1 MSLINRARKDIQII
15 TSNLSEFG
23 QTAVLIDTQSQQFPV
38 NVIHTRHHN
47 GIDLEGRSVNTLIAS
62 CAVSVSNL
70 EGYNYTNPNGEITFK
85 NHRIVVE
92 NVTYVIREWYPDQT
106 AGLIVLI
113 LGLWQS

>member
-1 MSLINRARKDIQII
+1 MSLIDRARKDIQTI

-23 QTAVLIDTQSQQFPV
+23 QSAVLIDPQSVQFPV

-47 GIDLEGRSVNTLIAS
+47 GIDLEGRAINTLIAS
-62 CAVSVSNL
+62 CSVSVSNL
-70 EGYNYTNPNGEITFK
+70 YGYNYTNANGEITFK
-85 NHRIVVE
+85 NHRITVE